1 MFGDVQWKLDFVKQ
15 LYCQPQYSLFRFEFG
30 RLIALK
36 FTASHKQW
44 GGNSPVD
51 IPCPDNKLG
60 IVFSFLC

>member
-44 GGNSPVD
+44 VETAQLTYHAPTTN
-51 IPCPDNKLG
+51 
-60 IVFSFLC
+60 